1 MQTPLRLALIC
12 LIASGI
18 GFAQGRVTDQ
28 QPVNSGSQPNGNSVN
43 TSPSGNRSVP
53 SSPQGAASGTP
64 SAPNQS
70 LPGDANPANASTGEG
85 KANGSA
91 VRSSQSDKAG
101 SPTGT
106 GSNPADG
113 DNGANPASDRDTQ
126 TAANSQ
132 NGGRGQ
138 WFWVALGLVLFLF
151 VIRVLMGRS
160 RVHGNID
167 RKDPALRV
175 TSHRDRT
182 NQDMDAER
190 ERDRIRRAS

>member
-53 SSPQGAASGTP
+53 SGPQGAASDTP

-106 GSNPADG
+106 GSNPAG
-113 DNGANPASDRDTQ
+113 GNNGTNPASARDTQ
-126 TAANSQ
+126 TGANPQ

-138 WFWVALGLVLFLF
+138 WFWVALGLVLFLLM
-151 VIRVLMGRS
+151 IRILLGRS
-160 RVHGNID
+160 RVNGNID
-167 RKDPALRV
+167 RKNRALRV
-175 TSHRDRT
+175 TGHRDPA
-182 NQDMDAER
+182 NMDAKR